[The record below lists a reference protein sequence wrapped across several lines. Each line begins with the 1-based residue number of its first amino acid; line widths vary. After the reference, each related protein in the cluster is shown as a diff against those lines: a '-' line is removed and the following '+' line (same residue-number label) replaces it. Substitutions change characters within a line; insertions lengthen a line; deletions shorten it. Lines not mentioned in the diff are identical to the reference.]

1 MRIGAMS
8 AYGMQPY
15 IYNTNALSGASM
27 NRLSGIPD
35 DVLERKVD
43 YSELSGENT
52 NPLRKGQTLDFQS
65 MLTMQLQKG
74 QNNAARVMKP
84 AAEPQREE
92 EAADAQAERPAQTA
106 GQAAETAAAPA
117 QTEAMTGADNGA
129 GGNISYRMQQALN
142 AYEMFMTA

>member
-15 IYNTNALSGASM
+15 VYNTNALSGASM

-43 YSELSGENT
+43 YGETAGENENI
-52 NPLRKGQTLDFQS
+52 NPLQKGQTLDFQS
-65 MLTMQLQKG
+65 MLAMQLQKG

-92 EAADAQAERPAQTA
+92 EEAVDAQAERSA
-106 GQAAETAAAPA
+106 QAAEPAAA
-117 QTEAMTGADNGA
+117 QTEAMTGADSGA
-129 GGNISYRMQQALN
+129 GGSISYRMQQALN